1 VPNGTI
7 GSKLLAMLGVKGQA
21 RAVNRRMRSIAR
33 LNLELA
39 KLEAKQKATA
49 LGIAGGLAVVALVLV
64 LYAIGFGFAAAA
76 AGLSE
81 SLPLWASLLIVAG
94 VIVLVAAILG
104 LLARHFVRKA
114 SPPKPE
120 QAIEEAERTIAMLDS
135 HV

>member
-1 VPNGTI
+1 
-7 GSKLLAMLGVKGQA
+7 MLGVKAQA
-21 RAVNRRMRSIAR
+21 RAVNRRMKSIAR

-49 LGIAGGLAVVALVLV
+49 LGIAGGLGLVAVVLVF
-64 LYAIGFGFAAAA
+64 YAIGFGFAAAA

-81 SLPLWASLLIVAG
+81 SLPVWASLLIVAG
-94 VIVLVAAILG
+94 MIVLAAGILA
-104 LLARHFVRKA
+104 LLARRFARKA

-120 QAIEEAERTIAMLDS
+120 QAIEEAEQTMKMLDS

>member
-1 VPNGTI
+1 
-7 GSKLLAMLGVKGQA
+7 MLGVKAQA
-21 RAVNRRMRSIAR
+21 RAVNRRMKSIAR

-49 LGIAGGLAVVALVLV
+49 LGIAGGLGLVAVVLV
-64 LYAIGFGFAAAA
+64 LYAIGFSFAAAA

-81 SLPLWASLLIVAG
+81 TLPLWASLLIVAG
-94 VIVLVAAILG
+94 IIVLVAAILA
-104 LLARHFVRKA
+104 LLARRFARKA

-120 QAIEEAERTIAMLDS
+120 QAIEEAELTIQMLDS

>member
-1 VPNGTI
+1 
-7 GSKLLAMLGVKGQA
+7 MLGAKAQA

-49 LGIAGGLAVVALVLV
+49 LGIAGGLAVVAVVLV
-64 LYAIGFGFAAAA
+64 LYAIGFSFAALA

-94 VIVLVAAILG
+94 LIVLVAAILA
-104 LLARHFVRKA
+104 LLARHFARKA
-114 SPPKPE
+114 SPPKPQ
-120 QAIEEAERTIAMLDS
+120 QAIEEAERTMDMLS
-135 HV
+135 THV

>member
-1 VPNGTI
+1 
-7 GSKLLAMLGVKGQA
+7 MLGVKAHA

-39 KLEAKQKATA
+39 KLEAKQKAAA
-49 LGIAGGLAVVALVLV
+49 LGIAGGLGLVAVVLVF
-64 LYAIGFGFAAAA
+64 YAIGFSFAAAA

-81 SLPLWASLLIVAG
+81 SLSLWASLLIVAG
-94 VIVLVAAILG
+94 MIVLVAAILA
-104 LLARHFVRKA
+104 LLARRFARKA

-120 QAIEEAERTIAMLDS
+120 QAIEEAERTMEMLDS

>member
-1 VPNGTI
+1 M
-7 GSKLLAMLGVKGQA
+7 LALKAKA
-21 RAVNRRMRSIAR
+21 RAVNRRTRSIAQ

-49 LGIAGGLAVVALVLV
+49 LGVAGGLAFGAVALV
-64 LYAIGFGFAAAA
+64 LYAIGFSFASLA

-81 SLPLWASLLIVAG
+81 SLPVWASLLIVAG
-94 VIVLVAAILG
+94 IIVLIAAILA
-104 LLARHFVRKA
+104 LLARSFARKA

-120 QAIEEAERTIAMLDS
+120 QAIEEARRTREMLDR

>member
-1 VPNGTI
+1 
-7 GSKLLAMLGVKGQA
+7 MLGVKAQA
-21 RAVNRRMRSIAR
+21 RAVNRRMRSIAG

-49 LGIAGGLAVVALVLV
+49 LGIAGGLALVAVVLV
-64 LYAIGFGFAAAA
+64 FYAIGFSFAAAA

-81 SLPLWASLLIVAG
+81 SFSLWASLLIVAG
-94 VIVLVAAILG
+94 IIVVVAAILA
-104 LLARHFVRKA
+104 LVARNFARKA

-120 QAIEEAERTIAMLDS
+120 QAIEEAGSTMKMLDR

>member
-1 VPNGTI
+1 
-7 GSKLLAMLGVKGQA
+7 MLGVKAQG
-21 RAVNRRMRSIAR
+21 RAVQRRTKSIAR

-49 LGIAGGLAVVALVLV
+49 LGIAGGMGLVDVVLFF
-64 LYAIGFGFAAAA
+64 YAIGFSFAALA
-76 AGLSE
+76 AGLAE

-94 VIVLVAAILG
+94 LIILTAAILA
-104 LLARHFVRKA
+104 LLARRFAKKA

-120 QAIEEAERTIAMLDS
+120 QAIEEAKRTVEMIDS

>member
-1 VPNGTI
+1 
-7 GSKLLAMLGVKGQA
+7 MLGVKAQA
-21 RAVNRRMRSIAR
+21 RAVQRRTKSIAR

-49 LGIAGGLAVVALVLV
+49 LGIAGGMALVAVVLFF
-64 LYAIGFGFAAAA
+64 YAIGFSFAALA
-76 AGLSE
+76 AGLAE

-94 VIVLVAAILG
+94 LIILTAAILA
-104 LLARHFVRKA
+104 LLARRFAKKA

-120 QAIEEAERTIAMLDS
+120 QAIEEAKRTVEMVDS

>member
-1 VPNGTI
+1 
-7 GSKLLAMLGVKGQA
+7 MLGLKAQT
-21 RAVNRRMRSIAR
+21 RAVNRRMKAIAG

-49 LGIAGGLAVVALVLV
+49 LGIAGGLALVAVVLV
-64 LYAIGFGFAAAA
+64 LYAIGFSFAAAA

-81 SLPLWASLLIVAG
+81 TLPVWASLLIVAAL
-94 VIVLVAAILG
+94 IVLTAAMLA
-104 LLARHFVRKA
+104 LLARHFARKA

-120 QAIEEAERTIAMLDS
+120 QAIEEASRTIEMLDS

>member
-1 VPNGTI
+1 
-7 GSKLLAMLGVKGQA
+7 MLGVKAQT
-21 RAVNRRMRSIAR
+21 RAVQRRTRAIAR

-64 LYAIGFGFAAAA
+64 LYAIGFGFAALA
-76 AGLSE
+76 AGIAT

-94 VIVLVAAILG
+94 LIVLTAGILA
-104 LLARHFVRKA
+104 LLARHFARKA

-120 QAIEEAERTIAMLDS
+120 HAIEEAKTTMEMLDS